1 MTTIAKALINSG
13 LFAILIAYLLA
24 IHPAQAGWVTAL
36 GKAIKTGEGAATAAK
51 TGAAGKGAAAAV
63 IGSEIDDAAR
73 LSKIQSTPPGLL
85 ESSPNIFLQHP
96 WQTIQLAKCITR
108 LEPRLGNKEATAS
121 CSAKYEKCA
130 LTVEKSPNLN
140 SPIES
145 CVNAVN
151 KD

>member
-1 MTTIAKALINSG
+1 MPTIAKVHINNG
-13 LFAILIAYLLA
+13 FFAVLIACQLA
-24 IHPAQAGWVTAL
+24 IHPAQAGWVTAI
-36 GKAIKTGEGAATAAK
+36 GKAIKSGEGAITTAK
-51 TGAAGKGAAAAV
+51 TGTAGKGAAAAV

-96 WQTIQLAKCITR
+96 WQTIQLAKCITK
-108 LEPRLGNKEATAS
+108 LEPRLGNKEATSS

-130 LTVEKSPNLN
+130 LTVEKSPSLN

>member
-1 MTTIAKALINSG
+1 MNTNAKALTNNS
-13 LFAILIAYLLA
+13 LSAIVIACLLV
-24 IHPAQAGWVTAL
+24 IHPAQASWITAI

-73 LSKIQSTPPGLL
+73 LSKIQSTPPGLP

-96 WQTIQLAKCITR
+96 WQTIQLAKCISR
-108 LEPRLGNKEATAS
+108 LEPRFGNKEATSS
-121 CSAKYEKCA
+121 CAAKYEKCA
-130 LTVEKSPNLN
+130 HTVEKQPNLN
-140 SPIES
+140 TPVES

-151 KD
+151 KE